1 MVLFERLSACG
12 IMKPPYAPTAP
23 ISPRAYSAAFYGFVA
38 FYVVALAVTW
48 CCYLRKGTE
57 MGDSHI

>member
-1 MVLFERLSACG
+1 MIPQALNLSNSTTG
-12 IMKPPYAPTAP
+12 
-23 ISPRAYSAAFYGFVA
+23 AYSAAFYGFVA

-48 CCYLRKGTE
+48 FCYLRKGTE